1 MPDLLRSFGFFL
13 LHQGD
18 AADPELIHWLKD
30 QMDEIL
36 GVGPWGMVA
45 ATAGIVIAIPAAI
58 GLLYLYQQR
67 HSGPPPG
74 AG

>member
-1 MPDLLRSFGFFL
+1 MVL

-30 QMDEIL
+30 RMDEIFGL
-36 GVGPWGMVA
+36 GPWAMVG
-45 ATAGIVIAIPAAI
+45 ATAGIVIAIPVAI

-67 HSGPPPG
+67 RGGTPL
-74 AG
+74 A

>member
-1 MPDLLRSFGFFL
+1 MSDLSALFHWVL

-36 GVGPWGMVA
+36 GLGPWVMVGA
-45 ATAGIVIAIPAAI
+45 MAG
-58 GLLYLYQQR
+58 
-67 HSGPPPG
+67 SS
-74 AG
+74 

>member
-1 MPDLLRSFGFFL
+1 MPDLLQPFRLFL

-30 QMDEIL
+30 RMDEIL

-45 ATAGIVIAIPAAI
+45 AMGAVVIAIPAAI
-58 GLLYLYQQR
+58 GLFYLYQQR
-67 HSGPPPG
+67 RSGTP
-74 AG
+74 

>member
-1 MPDLLRSFGFFL
+1 MPDLASLLRVIL

-36 GVGPWGMVA
+36 GLGPWAMVGMMGA
-45 ATAGIVIAIPAAI
+45 IVIAIPTAI
-58 GLLYLYQQR
+58 GLFYLYQQR
-67 HSGPPPG
+67 RGGTPLP
-74 AG
+74 